1 MQQRVVHKKV
11 WDLDGPMFDSFTFPT
26 DQLYSKRT
34 TYPVRL
40 GKTIRRRLSPD
51 GSCSQLNV
59 GENRQEMKISLVLGH
74 LGGSVG

>member
-26 DQLYSKRT
+26 DHL
-34 TYPVRL
+34 YPVRL
-40 GKTIRRRLSPD
+40 GKTVRRRLSPD